1 MNIRTF
7 KATLP
12 DLEKIEDTDWFFA
25 QAKEYFPQ
33 FMKEGYFKA
42 ARQEEVMIVQR
53 VKSSQGDFVGLIA
66 CTDIE
71 DYLAGKIVRHEL
83 TLEEKE
89 RKMMALTKERQAMIK
104 PTMLTPRCSPT
115 LKYRKSPIYYLN
127 MPKNIPLI
135 TKSISWANNIAF
147 ISLIK

>member
-89 RKMMALTKERQAMIK
+89 RKMMAL
-104 PTMLTPRCSPT
+104 
-115 LKYRKSPIYYLN
+115 N